1 MDIKTRIDALT
12 EAEAKAALYLVIKA
26 FAYDM
31 PCWCCD
37 VYQDCP
43 SRSVKRTT
51 DDCMKSVLNEALKE
65 ARK

>member
-1 MDIKTRIDALT
+1 MDIKERIDKLT
-12 EAEAKAALYLVIKA
+12 ETEAKAALYLAIKA
-26 FAYDM
+26 FAWDM

-43 SRSVKRTT
+43 SRSVNRTA
-51 DDCMKSVLNEALKE
+51 DDCMKSVLNEVLKE